1 MTAEVLFDAQPVL
14 AKLEN
19 VSLPL
24 CKELDISYK
33 NPGKGLKLRPLEI
46 SDYQKGYIELL
57 SQLTKVGVVTE
68 DAFVK
73 QFRTMK
79 ASGVHYVFVVE
90 DMEKG
95 VIIGNATLAVEY
107 KMTHSTC
114 LRGRIEDLVVHN
126 DYRGKHLGVLLV
138 ETLTILGRE
147 LGCYKTSLD
156 CTPDMIP
163 YYSKFGFLEGP
174 QVFMCQ
180 RFSD

>member
-1 MTAEVLFDAQPVL
+1 MTAEVLFDAQPL
-14 AKLEN
+14 LSRLEDA
-19 VSLPL
+19 SLPL
-24 CKELDISYK
+24 CKQLDISFK
-33 NPGKGLKLRPLEI
+33 NPGKELKFRPLEI

-73 QFRTMK
+73 QFRAMK

-90 DMEKG
+90 DMDKDLI
-95 VIIGNATLAVEY
+95 VGNATLAVEY

-114 LRGRIEDLVVHN
+114 LRGRIEDVVVHN

-138 ETLTILGRE
+138 ETLTILGKE
-147 LGCYKTSLD
+147 LGCYKISLD

-163 YYSKFGFLEGP
+163 YYKKFGFLEGP

>member
-1 MTAEVLFDAQPVL
+1 MTDKVLFDALPVL
-14 AKLEN
+14 SKLEN

-24 CKELDISYK
+24 CEELNISYK
-33 NPGKGLKLRPLEI
+33 DPGKGLKFRPLEI
-46 SDYQKGYIELL
+46 TDFQKGYIELL

-73 QFRTMK
+73 QFKVMK
-79 ASGVHYVFVVE
+79 TSGVHYVFVVE
-90 DMEKG
+90 DMDKG
-95 VIIGNATLAVEY
+95 LIVGNATLVVEY
-107 KMTHSTC
+107 KITHSTC
-114 LRGRIEDLVVHN
+114 LRGRIEDLVIHR

-163 YYSKFGFLEGP
+163 YYKKFGFLEGP
-174 QVFMCQ
+174 QVFMCV
-180 RFSD
+180 RFTD